1 MLKELLSREGIAALV
16 FGVAFG
22 VAYYNYYVKP
32 ADAAKYNIISCMG
45 DDRSRAAYEACVHN
59 TSE

>member
-45 DDRSRAAYEACVHN
+45 DDRSRATAAP
-59 TSE
+59 TST